1 MHTHECMYVDAFPW
15 GHVGR
20 VNAWAAHV
28 WKIRGQP
35 CVRVLRCLLPFVWDR
50 VRYWP
55 GTWPHGKELK
65 RQFTHVIY
73 ILIDSYKP
81 GGKKQCS
88 KDPDAALYTLY
99 LKWINLIHMSAPQL
113 LSSDTPEKG
122 ARPHYRWLW
131 ANMWLLG
138 IELKTSGRTA
148 GALYCWAIS
157 PAELYTLLTQYIQSE
172 GWELFQPA

>member
-35 CVRVLRCLLPFVWDR
+35 CVRV
-50 VRYWP
+50 
-55 GTWPHGKELK
+55 HGKELK

-99 LKWINLIHMSAPQL
+99 LKLINLIHMSAPQL

-122 ARPHYRWLW
+122 TRPHYRWL
-131 ANMWLLG
+131 
-138 IELKTSGRTA
+138 
-148 GALYCWAIS
+148 
-157 PAELYTLLTQYIQSE
+157 
-172 GWELFQPA
+172 